1 MRSTAVVVILKPK
14 PPDEDTTLTEGE
26 KIEEPS
32 FVDPLE
38 LVIVVNL
45 SICCLLKGS
54 KAIEPLCEDTVRLR
68 ASTLLHR
75 RPRWSSSYWT
85 RRPPSNLKATPRQ
98 CAVRRSLTVMFQ
110 GARLNATSEP

>member
-26 KIEEPS
+26 KIEELS

-68 ASTLLHR
+68 ASTLPTEIGEDWVRITTSLA
-75 RPRWSSSYWT
+75 SST
-85 RRPPSNLKATPRQ
+85 A
-98 CAVRRSLTVMFQ
+98 
-110 GARLNATSEP
+110 